1 MAKILMVVGSNRTN
15 SYNRQLADAIVK
27 EIGDR
32 AEVSFLDY
40 RNVPIF
46 NQDEEF
52 PAPESVQEARAAF
65 DAADG
70 IWVVT
75 PQYND
80 SYPGL
85 VKNLLDWMSRATE
98 QGIMESASTQGAKL
112 TISSAAGNTAGAA
125 VIEKAKELGEFIGM
139 KVMADP
145 VAGIALSGESWQTG
159 NLILSDSDKKA
170 VADQAAAFLDFIAQ

>member
-40 RNVPIF
+40 RNVPLF

-75 PQYND
+75 PPVQRFL
-80 SYPGL
+80 P
-85 VKNLLDWMSRATE
+85 WPRE
-98 QGIMESASTQGAKL
+98 ESA
-112 TISSAAGNTAGAA
+112 
-125 VIEKAKELGEFIGM
+125 
-139 KVMADP
+139 
-145 VAGIALSGESWQTG
+145 
-159 NLILSDSDKKA
+159 
-170 VADQAAAFLDFIAQ
+170 